1 MVKLKQKGNNMV
13 STQTLKEVE
22 KEKDRVKLSQ
32 SDIQKLGE
40 LAIAAEI
47 IECFDVSEDEEEMS
61 PEVSSLIYD
70 LRDNLEDLVESP
82 YFGSRDLNGF
92 GQALLEK
99 IGEVMVAANY
109 QDKEEWCGTVQKE
122 GYKYM
127 ASHYH
132 FMYENTWQEKLE
144 LKSQLK

>member
-1 MVKLKQKGNNMV
+1 LVKLKQKGNNMV

-22 KEKDRVKLSQ
+22 KERDRIKLSQ

-40 LAIAAEI
+40 LAIAADI

-92 GQALLEK
+92 GAALLEK
-99 IGEVMVAANY
+99 IGEIMVAANY
-109 QDKEEWCGTVQKE
+109 QDKEEWSANVQKE
-122 GYKYM
+122 AYKYM

-132 FMYENTWQEKLE
+132 FMYENTWKEKLE

>member
-13 STQTLKEVE
+13 STQTLKEIE
-22 KEKDRVKLSQ
+22 KEKGRVKLSRY
-32 SDIQKLGE
+32 DIEKLGE

-47 IECFDVSEDEEEMS
+47 MECFDVSEDDEEMS
-61 PEVSSLIYD
+61 PEVSDLIYE
-70 LRDNLEDLVESP
+70 LKENLEDLVNSP

-122 GYKYM
+122 GYKHM

-132 FMYENTWQEKLE
+132 FMYENTWKEKLQ
-144 LKSQLK
+144 LQSQLK